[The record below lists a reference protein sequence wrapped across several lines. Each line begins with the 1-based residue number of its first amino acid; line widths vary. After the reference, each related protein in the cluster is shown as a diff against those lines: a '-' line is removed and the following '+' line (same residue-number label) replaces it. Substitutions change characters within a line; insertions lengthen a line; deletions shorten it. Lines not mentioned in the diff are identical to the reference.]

1 MFHDPQTSRAQISKR
16 LQQLATEGGA
26 LYERAERGEPMG
38 PRELARAIELNQQ
51 YVELLEELETMDFGI
66 CESASVEVIL

>member
-1 MFHDPQTSRAQISKR
+1 
-16 LQQLATEGGA
+16 
-26 LYERAERGEPMG
+26 MG